1 MYPCILK
8 FATVYGGCVA
18 RAYLLCPRVDRTQA
32 MNIVGDEASGKLL
45 DTAKVCL
52 LPLVEPSRLQAVLKT
67 SVDSLLLDAA
77 KAYFRL
83 AKPYA
88 GGGPPSP
95 LPPFP
100 PFQICSEP

>member
-1 MYPCILK
+1 
-8 FATVYGGCVA
+8 
-18 RAYLLCPRVDRTQA
+18 
-32 MNIVGDEASGKLL
+32 
-45 DTAKVCL
+45 
-52 LPLVEPSRLQAVLKT
+52 VLKT

-95 LPPFP
+95 LPPFL
-100 PFQICSEP
+100 PFQYLH